1 MEMRSLIAGRGRH
14 TQLGATWIVPGAA
27 LLLVVALWSGL
38 AFFLAGDRAR
48 AREGGLR
55 DTAAVAKLVEEHA
68 IAAIRQVDELTARI
82 KDSYE
87 RFGSGYDWFEM
98 VTGRRAASAPFFASF
113 SILDADG
120 RLVVASSERPGFAKD
135 LAGREDFLAQA
146 RGDNGFH
153 IGRLVSDP
161 RTQKLTIPFTRR
173 LENPDGSFA
182 GVVVVEVDTAYF
194 VSFYAAI
201 GLVPDSAVILTRSD
215 GPLLAR
221 HPLNDQAVGKSFTRS
236 AVWPAI
242 RRHETGHYEAA
253 SAVDGIE
260 RIYAFRNSAE
270 YPIFMVVGFP
280 KSAVFAGWQRRTE
293 SSVVALLALTLA
305 ILVGA
310 GFLMRQLQHRV
321 ASEAKHR
328 AIFESAVDGIVTTDE
343 AGIISTMNPAAES
356 MFGHAA
362 ADVIGRHLSIIFP
375 GAGDGGSAWENAA
388 RHGTSEGEIVA
399 RRKDGSDFPVEVAV
413 AKWQAGVQTFFSGVV
428 RDIGDRKRFEAELRA
443 ARDVAESA
451 SRAKSAF
458 LANMSHELRTPL
470 NAVIG
475 FADLLTAQRLG
486 PPDSARYAEYAA
498 DIRASGQH
506 LLQLINDILDLSKAE
521 AGHLV
526 LHEEDVDL
534 EAAIGTCRR
543 MLAATAEERRVTIEC
558 RIALEATLLRGDETR
573 IRQILLNLLSN
584 AVKFT
589 PQGGRISI
597 EAFADGDTVVLR
609 ISDTGIGIA
618 SEDMAKVLTPFGQVD
633 SALNRATAGTGLGL
647 PLTKRLV
654 ELHGGALEIASERGE
669 GTTVTIRLPAARVLR
684 QVA

>member
-1 MEMRSLIAGRGRH
+1 MVTRSLIAARGSR
-14 TQLGATWIVPGAA
+14 TLLGATWVVPGAA
-27 LLLVVALWSGL
+27 LLLVIALWAGL
-38 AFFLAGDRAR
+38 AFFVAGDRAR

-82 KDSYE
+82 KYSYE
-87 RFGSGYDWFEM
+87 RFGAGYDWFEM
-98 VTGRRAASAPFFASF
+98 VIGRRAASAPFFSSF
-113 SILDADG
+113 AILDAEG
-120 RLVVASSERPGFAKD
+120 RVVVASSSRAKFAED

-146 RGDNGFH
+146 RRGDGFH
-153 IGRLVSDP
+153 IGVPLFDRGAGKPV
-161 RTQKLTIPFTRR
+161 IPFTRR
-173 LENPDGSFA
+173 LESADGSFA
-182 GVVVVEVDTAYF
+182 GVVLVEVDTAYF
-194 VSFYAAI
+194 VSFYANI
-201 GLVPDSAVILTRSD
+201 GLVPNSAVILTRSD
-215 GPLLAR
+215 GPLLTR
-221 HPLNDQAVGKSFTRS
+221 HPLNDQVVGKSYKGS

-242 RRHETGHYEAA
+242 RRQEAGNYEAP
-253 SAVDGIE
+253 SAVDGVD

-270 YPIFMVVGFP
+270 YPIFTVVGFP
-280 KSAVFAGWQRRTE
+280 KSAVYAGWKSRTE
-293 SSVVALLALTLA
+293 GAVVALLGLTMA

-310 GFLMRQLQHRV
+310 GFLMFQLRHRL

-343 AGIISTMNPAAES
+343 AGVVSSINAAAEA
-356 MFGHAA
+356 MFGHRA
-362 ADVIGRHLSIIFP
+362 ADLIGRHLSVIFP
-375 GAGDGGSAWENAA
+375 GAGDGGSSWESAA
-388 RHGTSEGEIVA
+388 RHGASEGEISA
-399 RRKDGSDFPVEVAV
+399 RRSDGSDFPVEVTV
-413 AKWQAGVQTFFSGVV
+413 AKWQAGTQTFFTGIV
-428 RDIGDRKRFEAELRA
+428 RDIGERRRFEAELRA
-443 ARDVAESA
+443 ARDAAESA

-475 FADLLTAQRLG
+475 FADLLSEQRLG
-486 PPDSARYAEYAA
+486 PMGSPRYSEYAA

-543 MLAATAEERRVTIEC
+543 MLAATAEERRVAIEC
-558 RIALEATLLRGDETR
+558 YVEPEAAGLRGDETR
-573 IRQILLNLLSN
+573 IRQIVLNLLSN

-589 PQGGRISI
+589 PQGGRIRV
-597 EAFADGDTVVLR
+597 EAIAEGETVVLR

-618 SEDMAKVLTPFGQVD
+618 RQDIAKVLTPFGQVE
-633 SALNRATAGTGLGL
+633 SALSRANAGTGLGL
-647 PLTKRLV
+647 PLTKRMV
-654 ELHGGALEIASERGE
+654 ELHGGTLEIASEPGE
-669 GTTVTIRLPAARVLR
+669 GTTVTVRLPAARVLR